1 MASEIILP
9 KLDKIIQPGE
19 MTDDTADV
27 SREDPD
33 ESAEAKDR
41 QEDLVQAEILEER
54 TEETLEEKLVAAI
67 EELERKLAEASQEMT
82 KGIITGDNSEKPD
95 EPEESKYQEEI
106 NPDPRFKK
114 VRATPAA
121 RRIAREYKMDIQKMI
136 GSGPNGRIEADDV
149 KKMVVIIPGKSS
161 YKSREPV
168 VIGTALDVIIGNQ
181 ENVFKKP
188 EKIEKKPGNY
198 HLDSAQKLNTGVE
211 PTKTEETPRKKIKDM
226 NQKIAKVPNP
236 KLDFVPF
243 VEEVLESIDAV
254 VMKKNSEMDF
264 VPFVD
269 SMALPLREAIIVK
282 PMPINPLKRK
292 RTENQKQESSNV
304 KNKAIEKVEP
314 ECVEPERIE
323 TERVETES
331 IKVES
336 SETTVKES
344 NIDETVVPAT
354 PSETIEKKAEN
365 KMTFTEK
372 RKMIADCMVKSN
384 LETAVI
390 TLTTEIDMSEV
401 KELRKKITKKTEE
414 QAKYRCT
421 YTDFLL
427 MAVARALMKHP
438 IINSSLEEP
447 VIIENPFVHI
457 GLAVSMDDGLI
468 LPVIK
473 NAQELNFVEMVNR
486 RGEMLKSIK
495 NKHFCQDDLK
505 GSTFTITN
513 LGMYGILEFTAII
526 NQPNS
531 AILSVGE
538 VVQRIRVHQGDTVV
552 RSVMRVSLNL
562 DHRVADG
569 MAGAKFLQDIKADME
584 NPSLL
589 LF

>member
-19 MTDDTADV
+19 KTDEAVDV
-27 SREDPD
+27 SREHPD
-33 ESAEAKDR
+33 ESAEAKDL
-41 QEDLVQAEILEER
+41 QEDLVQAEILEAR
-54 TEETLEEKLVAAI
+54 TEATLEEKLVAAI
-67 EELERKLAEASQEMT
+67 EELERKLAEATQEMT
-82 KGIITGDNSEKPD
+82 KEIIKGDSAEKPD
-95 EPEESKYQEEI
+95 EPEESKHQEEI
-106 NPDPRFKK
+106 KPDPRFKK

-188 EKIEKKPGNY
+188 QKIEKIPGNY
-198 HLDSAQKLNTGVE
+198 RMDSAQKLNTGVE
-211 PTKTEETPRKKIKDM
+211 PTKTEATPRKKIKDM
-226 NQKIAKVPNP
+226 NQKIEKMPNP

-243 VEEVLESIDAV
+243 VEEVLEPIDEV

-292 RTENQKQESSNV
+292 KTENQKQENLNV
-304 KNKAIEKVEP
+304 ENKAIENVEL
-314 ECVEPERIE
+314 ERVEPER
-323 TERVETES
+323 VEPKN
-331 IKVES
+331 IKVAS

-344 NIDETVVPAT
+344 NIDETEVPAT
-354 PSETIEKKAEN
+354 PSETIEKKVEN
-365 KMTFTEK
+365 KMTFTGK

-401 KELRKKITKKTEE
+401 KELRKKITKKIEE
-414 QAKYRCT
+414 QAKYRCA

-427 MAVARALMKHP
+427 MAAARALMKHP
-438 IINSSLEEP
+438 IINSCLEEQE
-447 VIIENPFVHI
+447 IIENSFVHI
-457 GLAVSMDDGLI
+457 GLAVDMDDGLI

-473 NAQELNFVEMVNR
+473 NAQELNFVEMVNC
-486 RGEMLKSIK
+486 RGEMLKSTK
-495 NKHFCQDDLK
+495 NKHFCQDDLN
-505 GSTFTITN
+505 GSTFTIIN

-538 VVQRIRVHQGDTVV
+538 VVQRIRVHQGEAVV
-552 RSVMRVSLNL
+552 RSVMKVSLNL